1 MQRQRAVGAGVGSC
15 CQGRWCV
22 IFSPLCLLP
31 VGQGLLE
38 QGVAD
43 LTECRGGEGSQQ
55 GRQESGQTHST
66 TVAGQQPLLHLASPP
81 AMRPGRARVKLGL
94 FTTR

>member
-1 MQRQRAVGAGVGSC
+1 MGSC

-43 LTECRGGEGSQQ
+43 FME
-55 GRQESGQTHST
+55 
-66 TVAGQQPLLHLASPP
+66 
-81 AMRPGRARVKLGL
+81 
-94 FTTR
+94 